1 MIPGGLVLL
10 LPQRRLPVEG
20 IVPGGTL
27 LKMNILATLTENQ
40 MCVLVFAG
48 SIFVMFACAWLLPF
62 NDNWPDGK
70 A

>member
-1 MIPGGLVLL
+1 
-10 LPQRRLPVEG
+10 
-20 IVPGGTL
+20 
-27 LKMNILATLTENQ
+27 MNILATLTENQ